1 MLVIIGENRSVRV
14 KLRIILLLAAV
25 SIELLLVRLGFWQ
38 LARGEEKQQALQVLA
53 VVLQEKQA
61 QPLARA
67 LNQVSGYTWVQGRV
81 IFHDSPLLLLD
92 NQRRGN
98 QVGVTVFQSAEAEGG
113 RLFLVEL
120 GWLPV
125 NGSRQLPKPVALSGS
140 WVVAGLL
147 MPPPSPG
154 LALGPAFSKQAN
166 GSLLLMRLDREAL
179 SAPLQGP
186 LAARILRV
194 DPTQRIGFAR
204 DLSVQANT
212 LPPEKHRAYALQ
224 WFGLAAAFAV
234 LCIGVMMRKAH
245 ANG

>member
-1 MLVIIGENRSVRV
+1 MLAIIGENRSVRV

-25 SIELLLVRLGFWQ
+25 LVELLLLRLGFWQ
-38 LARGEEKQQALQVLA
+38 LARGEEKQQSLRA
-53 VVLQEKQA
+53 VDAVLQEKKA
-61 QPLARA
+61 VPLAKA
-67 LNQVSGYTWVQGRV
+67 LSLTQGFTWVQGRAV
-81 IFHDSPLLLLD
+81 FREAPLLLLD
-92 NQRRGN
+92 NQRRGS
-98 QVGVTVFQSAEAEGG
+98 QVGVSVFQAAEDESG
-113 RLFLVEL
+113 RLFLVDL

-125 NGSRQLPKPVALSGS
+125 NGNRQLPKPAALSG
-140 WVVAGLL
+140 ALALEGLL
-147 MPPPSPG
+147 LPPPSPG
-154 LALGPAFSKQAN
+154 LAIGPAYSVQPD

-179 SAPLQGP
+179 SASLKAP

-194 DPTQRIGFAR
+194 DPAQRIGFAR

-234 LCIGVMMRKAH
+234 LCIGVMMRKTH